1 MGRLDNK
8 TALITGGGSGIG
20 RATSMLFALEGADV
34 ILSDVDEDQGQE
46 VVNEIQKSGVKAQFL
61 PHNVAKEEDWA
72 QVLEEISKAQKSP
85 NILVNNAGLL
95 LYKELE
101 NTTVEDWYKL
111 MDVNAL
117 GVFLG
122 MKHCAPAMAE
132 KGGGS
137 IVNLSSTAGLVGV
150 ARQTL
155 YGASKGAVRTMTKDA
170 AVELAPKK
178 IRVNSIHPSIVDT
191 QMADYGAEERQK
203 SKEEIGKLYPLGRIG
218 EPLDVAYAALF
229 LASDESKFITGSELV
244 IDGGYTAQ

>member
-34 ILSDVDEDQGQE
+34 ILSDIDENQGQE
-46 VVNEIQKSGVKAQFL
+46 VVNEIQKSGGKAQFVSQ
-61 PHNVAKEEDWA
+61 NVAKEEDW
-72 QVLEEISKAQKSP
+72 QRVLQEIYNHQKLP
-85 NILVNNAGLL
+85 KILINNAGLL

-101 NTTVEDWYKL
+101 NTTIEDWYKL

-122 MKHCAPAMAE
+122 MKHCAPAMAKE
-132 KGGGS
+132 GGGS

-170 AVELAPKK
+170 AIELAPKK
-178 IRVNSIHPSIVDT
+178 VRVNSIHPSIVDT
-191 QMADYGAEERQK
+191 QMADYGAEERHK
-203 SKEEIGKLYPLGRIG
+203 SKE
-218 EPLDVAYAALF
+218 
-229 LASDESKFITGSELV
+229 
-244 IDGGYTAQ
+244 